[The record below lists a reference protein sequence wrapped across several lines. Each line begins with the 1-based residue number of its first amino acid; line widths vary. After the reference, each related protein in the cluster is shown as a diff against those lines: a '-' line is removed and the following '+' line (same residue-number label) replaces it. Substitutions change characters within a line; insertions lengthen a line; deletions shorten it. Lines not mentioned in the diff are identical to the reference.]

1 MAKQAQNMIM
11 YIIKRILLLIPMVLI
26 VLTITF
32 TLSRAM
38 LVNPVLNQLGF
49 RLEAEIYEQEIE
61 RMGYNRPLYVQYLEY
76 LLNFFKGDWGESYIV
91 YKNQCSDFLLVRQ
104 V

>member
-32 TLSRAM
+32 ALSQAM
-38 LVNPVLNQLGF
+38 LVDPVLNQLGF
-49 RLEAEIYEQEIE
+49 RLDAEVYQREIE
-61 RMGYNRPLYVQYLEY
+61 RMGYNRPWYIQYLDY
-76 LLNFFKGDWGESYIV
+76 LRNDE
-91 YKNQCSDFLLVRQ
+91 R
-104 V
+104 